1 MSGSVGN
8 IFGRKS
14 SAERTEGAIER
25 TDGVRGRIGRI
36 RLFGPGL
43 LGAREGGCG
52 YERDAQKGREPDA
65 REGPGES
72 SERCAPYVSGGGSA
86 WFFLLV
92 IVLPFSLGAAVT
104 ARTAPLP
111 S

>member
-52 YERDAQKGREPDA
+52 YERDAQKGRE
-65 REGPGES
+65 S
-72 SERCAPYVSGGGSA
+72 SERCAPYDSGGGSA